1 MTILST
7 PEAAKFLQIPI
18 VTLTKQARL
27 GRVPAK
33 RIGRHWRFIKEA
45 LEKFIESEH
54 HFSWDSEDKYH
65 YIYHNECY
73 LFISDKKIEVRCD
86 RDDVFSSHQSFD
98 FEIKT
103 DEDIVSAYEKF
114 KSTTMEDEE

>member
-1 MTILST
+1 MSKDEIKKEDFFTAIKYGHLWQS
-7 PEAAKFLQIPI
+7 EK
-18 VTLTKQARL
+18 
-27 GRVPAK
+27 
-33 RIGRHWRFIKEA
+33 IKEA

-73 LFISDKKIEVRCD
+73 LFISDKKIEVRCH